1 MDPLSIS
8 MKFNLNWSE
17 ALVFIA
23 ALAFIAFI
31 KWNKKR

>member
-8 MKFNLNWSE
+8 MKFNLNWPE

-23 ALAFIAFI
+23 IFAFIAFL
-31 KWNKKR
+31 KWNKNQ